1 MPPQQPP
8 PEPPHAP
15 VSPHPVAPAALSSR
29 PTWPSS
35 RQPAGPPPAPAG
47 RPAPARAARRVAV
60 IAAPP
65 VSMFNLAIPEML
77 FDKVEVDGAPGY
89 ETVICAPDPGPVATT
104 GGLDLV
110 VPHGLDAVDA
120 ADTVVL
126 AGSGSYTDPDPR
138 ILDALRRA
146 AGRGARIAS
155 ICTGAFALAEAG
167 LLDGRAATTYWTYRQ
182 LLADRHPTVD
192 LRGDV
197 LYVQDGPVLTSSGYA
212 AGIDLC
218 LHVIRTDH
226 GSAVANAVAR
236 LALVAPVRPGG
247 QAQFTD
253 TPLPPERGVSL
264 AGTRAWAMEHLDAP
278 LTLTD
283 LARHAGVS
291 VRTLSR
297 RFRAETGVS
306 PLQWLL
312 HRRVE
317 RARELLETTSLGME
331 AVARASG
338 LGSADSLRQ
347 HVHSRTGLTPSA
359 YRSSFGRVARG
370 PAAGRPV

>member
-1 MPPQQPP
+1 MP
-8 PEPPHAP
+8 A
-15 VSPHPVAPAALSSR
+15 V
-29 PTWPSS
+29 
-35 RQPAGPPPAPAG
+35 
-47 RPAPARAARRVAV
+47 RRVAV

-110 VPHGLDAVDA
+110 VPRGLDAVDA

-126 AGSGSYTDPDPR
+126 SGSGSYTDPDPR

-146 AGRGARIAS
+146 AARGARIAS

-167 LLDGRAATTYWTYRQ
+167 LLDGRAATTYWAYRQ
-182 LLADRHPTVD
+182 LLADRHPAVD

-226 GSAVANAVAR
+226 GAAVANTVAR

-253 TPLPPERGVSL
+253 TPLPPERGVSF
-264 AGTRAWAMEHLDAP
+264 AVTRAWAMEHLDAP

-312 HRRVE
+312 HQRVE
-317 RARELLETTSLGME
+317 RAKELLETTSLGMD

-347 HVHSRTGLTPSA
+347 HVQSRTGLTPSA
-359 YRSSFGRVARG
+359 YRSSFSRLARSA
-370 PAAGRPV
+370 AAGSPA